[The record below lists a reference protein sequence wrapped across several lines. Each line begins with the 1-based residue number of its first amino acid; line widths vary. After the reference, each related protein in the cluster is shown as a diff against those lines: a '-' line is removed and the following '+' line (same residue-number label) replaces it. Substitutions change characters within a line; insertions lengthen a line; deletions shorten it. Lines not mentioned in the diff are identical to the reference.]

1 MSNQNCKKSP
11 AIEFALFNCT
21 GEMNVDN
28 FGYLNSSLYL
38 YFVTKLPE
46 KFMAY
51 VYLQLNLPLSPYETV
66 CF

>member
-1 MSNQNCKKSP
+1 MSNQNYKKSP
-11 AIEFALFNCT
+11 AIELALFNCT
-21 GEMNVDN
+21 GEMNMDN

-66 CF
+66 WF

>member
-1 MSNQNCKKSP
+1 
-11 AIEFALFNCT
+11 
-21 GEMNVDN
+21 MNMDN